1 MPMSSESRSITA
13 HDLVAYGGGLFAV
26 GVLLYQA
33 WSGGSIEHVLSSAA
47 TSGLMSYLILAAGFA
62 AARSIVTAV
71 PDSDSPDETP
81 DGSPEESA
89 TESEENHDQTAPE
102 SQAA

>member
-1 MPMSSESRSITA
+1 MPTSSDSRSIAA
-13 HDLVAYGGGLFAV
+13 HDLVAYGGGLFGA

-33 WSGGSIEHVLSSAA
+33 WIGVSIEHVLSSAA
-47 TSGLMSYLILAAGFA
+47 TSGLMAYLILAVGFA
-62 AARSIVTAV
+62 AARSIVTAAS
-71 PDSDSPDETP
+71 DSDSPEETP

-102 SQAA
+102 PQAA